1 MLLDIELGHGCHPD
15 PAGVAVY
22 GAQEANKKLQIE
34 NRSVLWIAALIGTAD
49 DPQNMQEQI
58 KKLRDAG
65 FVVYESN
72 IRAAELAASIAL
84 E

>member
-1 MLLDIELGHGCHPD
+1 
-15 PAGVAVY
+15 
-22 GAQEANKKLQIE
+22 
-34 NRSVLWIAALIGTAD
+34 
-49 DPQNMQEQI
+49 MQEQI